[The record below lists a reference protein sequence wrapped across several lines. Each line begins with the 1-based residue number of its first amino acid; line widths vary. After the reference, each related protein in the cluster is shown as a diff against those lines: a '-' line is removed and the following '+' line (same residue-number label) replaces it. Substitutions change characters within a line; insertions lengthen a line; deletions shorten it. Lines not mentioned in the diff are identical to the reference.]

1 MSMQPDSTASRG
13 RGARTHEHDFGPGG
27 LPDMVSAFS
36 LHSMQRLADDGWAA
50 ASRARLADQVRHHEL
65 GNLEGMLQSLVWKVQ
80 TLQGQ
85 LDEANAVLERVSRSR
100 SWRVARLVSTRTRTL
115 LG

>member
-1 MSMQPDSTASRG
+1 MRMQPGRTESRG
-13 RGARTHEHDFGPGG
+13 GGARTHQFDLGPGG
-27 LPDMVSAFS
+27 LPDIVSAFS

-50 ASRARLADQVRHHEL
+50 ASRARLADQVHHHQL
-65 GNLEGMLQSLVWKVQ
+65 GSLEGMLQSLVWKVQ

-85 LDEANAVLERVSRSR
+85 LDEANAVLERVSQSR
-100 SWRVARLVSTRTRTL
+100 SWRVARLVSTRARSL